1 MQYLAS
7 SFLMLQYLVEEL
19 QIKCLGVFF
28 SCCSHLAQ
36 ISFDIEVQCCACISV
51 SLNLLYAFNIRS
63 PAKK

>member
-36 ISFDIEVQCCACISV
+36 ISFDIEVQCCACIRV
-51 SLNLLYAFNIRS
+51 A
-63 PAKK
+63 